1 MVAMDFFAAL
11 NCYDFLNQYCS
22 NLLKNPTV
30 RGLTSFIGAVVLI
43 SSSHSCVTL
52 TAYLYSLP
60 FRLGSCL
67 DGTSGPS

>member
-30 RGLTSFIGAVVLI
+30 RGLIEYIIHKQNIKVIL
-43 SSSHSCVTL
+43 CQL
-52 TAYLYSLP
+52 E
-60 FRLGSCL
+60 
-67 DGTSGPS
+67 

>member
-30 RGLTSFIGAVVLI
+30 RGLMFIIVIIINIFHLFIHLFLHCIVL
-43 SSSHSCVTL
+43 L
-52 TAYLYSLP
+52 
-60 FRLGSCL
+60 
-67 DGTSGPS
+67 